1 MRLNPLPRIA
11 LFMPSFGDGGV
22 GRSMV
27 NLANGF
33 AALGAE
39 VSLIV
44 NQADGVFFDRIRPGV
59 RRIAFR
65 GTRARDLAKELH
77 AFLIEEN
84 PHVVM
89 SSHERDD
96 PIAMRVKKLLDDR
109 DGTRFF
115 VRVGTSLAT
124 RNSQQR
130 GFWLSKWLQRRTLKN
145 VLSGSDGIIAN
156 SEGSAREL
164 ATFLGI
170 PLARIAV
177 LPNPTLTPDLAG
189 LAEEAVHHPWL
200 EPGQPPVILGIGRL
214 SRIKDFP
221 TLLRAFALLREQRPC
236 RLIVLGQGRQ
246 RDKLLRLA
254 EELGVA
260 DDFALP
266 GFCKNPYAFLKRASL
281 FALSS
286 LREGCPNVLIEAL
299 ALGLPSI
306 ATDCPNGPREILQDG
321 RYGAL
326 VPPGDAEALAAAMA
340 DTLNHPPDAAFL
352 REAVRA
358 YTQEN
363 SSRAY
368 LEAMGLVNPSMT
380 EKIVP

>member
-1 MRLNPLPRIA
+1 
-11 LFMPSFGDGGV
+11 MPSFGDGGV

-33 AALGAE
+33 VELGAE

-44 NQADGVFFDRIRPGV
+44 NQADGVFFDRIRPEV
-59 RRIAFR
+59 RRIAFQS
-65 GTRARDLAKELH
+65 TRPRDLAKELH
-77 AFLIEEN
+77 AFLIQEN

-96 PIAMRVKKLLDDR
+96 PIAMRVKKLLDHR
-109 DGTRFF
+109 GGTRFF

-124 RNSQQR
+124 RDSQQR
-130 GFWLSKWLQRRTLKN
+130 GFWLSKWLQRRALKK
-145 VLSGSDGIIAN
+145 LFADSDGIIAN
-156 SEGSAREL
+156 SKGSAQEL
-164 ATFLGI
+164 AEFLDI

-177 LPNPTLTPDLAG
+177 LPNPTLTPDLAE
-189 LAEEAVHHPWL
+189 LAEEPAHHPWL
-200 EPGQPPVILGIGRL
+200 EPGHPPVILGIGRL
-214 SRIKDFP
+214 SRIKDFS
-221 TLLRAFALLREQRPC
+221 TLLRAFAIVRGQRPC

-246 RDKLLRLA
+246 RDKLIRLA

-266 GFCKNPYAFLKRASL
+266 GFRKNPYALLKRASL
-281 FALSS
+281 FVLSS

-299 ALGLPSI
+299 ALGIPAV
-306 ATDCPNGPREILQDG
+306 ATDCPNGPREILQNG

-340 DTLNHPPDAAFL
+340 DTLNNPADRAFL
-352 REAVRA
+352 REAVHA

-368 LEAMGLVNPSMT
+368 LEVLGLLET
-380 EKIVP
+380 RA